1 MDSTQLDVRSLGTRG
16 EIAELIGSPSWDATR
31 TLWMPGL
38 VSAIHS
44 NYCNTPALQ
53 VYHTHGLVPINVCTL
68 QNIEMVCAVA
78 QRWLARQTVCTRCQT
93 AGNVWL
99 SGTLQTASYSWCN
112 RALWSFFSESSAY
125 FTYWPPR
132 LGMPQC
138 MPYPISHPLP

>member
-1 MDSTQLDVRSLGTRG
+1 MFVKRLDSHSLSIYQRSDIGGRWMDSTQLDVRSLGTRG

-68 QNIEMVCAVA
+68 QNIEMVCGPEMVGTPHCVY
-78 QRWLARQTVCTRCQT
+78 QMPNCRKCMV
-93 AGNVWL
+93 VW
-99 SGTLQTASYSWCN
+99 N
-112 RALWSFFSESSAY
+112 SADGK
-125 FTYWPPR
+125 
-132 LGMPQC
+132 L
-138 MPYPISHPLP
+138 